1 MSNTLLGI
9 VILLFLCMV
18 MFRTQEGFMDSDVMA
33 IQTDITQQKAVI
45 DKQIAA
51 FNMLLKLDPNKD
63 PNDTFDIEP
72 ILKKVVTKLQTLDK
86 EKKAEN
92 VALMDQLKLLR
103 KKIEEVPPLIEK
115 YRTEVKKFSNTKMDQ
130 TTTTVGQFL
139 PESKK
144 MIEVLKADIDKILKD

>member
-33 IQTDITQQKAVI
+33 IQTDITQQKAVV

-63 PNDTFDIEP
+63 PNDTFDVEP

-86 EKKAEN
+86 DKKEEN
-92 VALMDQLKLLR
+92 VALMGQLKLLR

-144 MIEVLKADIDKILKD
+144 MIEGLKADIDKILKD

>member
-33 IQTDITQQKAVI
+33 IQTDITQQKAVV

-63 PNDTFDIEP
+63 PNDTFDVEP
-72 ILKKVVTKLQTLDK
+72 ILKKVITKLQTLDK
-86 EKKAEN
+86 DKKEEN

-103 KKIEEVPPLIEK
+103 KKIESVPPLIEK

-130 TTTTVGQFL
+130 TTVGQFL
-139 PESKK
+139 PDSKK
-144 MIEVLKADIDKILKD
+144 MMEGLKADIDKILKD

>member
-9 VILLFLCMV
+9 VILLFLCMM

-33 IQTDITQQKAVI
+33 IQTDITQQKAVV

-63 PNDTFDIEP
+63 PNDTFDVEP
-72 ILKKVVTKLQTLDK
+72 ILKKVVAKLQTLDK
-86 EKKAEN
+86 DKKEEN
-92 VALMDQLKLLR
+92 VALMGQLKLLR

-144 MIEVLKADIDKILKD
+144 MIEGLKADIDKILKD

>member
-9 VILLFLCMV
+9 VILLFLCTV

-86 EKKAEN
+86 DKKEEN
-92 VALMDQLKLLR
+92 VALMGQLKLLR

>member
-9 VILLFLCMV
+9 VILLFLCTV

>member
-1 MSNTLLGI
+1 MSNTLLGV

-33 IQTDITQQKAVI
+33 IQTDITQQKAVV

-63 PNDTFDIEP
+63 PNDTFDVEP

-86 EKKAEN
+86 DKKEEN

-115 YRTEVKKFSNTKMDQ
+115 YRTEVKKFSNTKIEQ

-144 MIEVLKADIDKILKD
+144 MIEGLKADIDKILKD

>member
-1 MSNTLLGI
+1 MSNTLLGV
-9 VILLFLCMV
+9 VILLFLCTV

-33 IQTDITQQKAVI
+33 IQTDITQQKAVV

-63 PNDTFDIEP
+63 PNDTFDVEP
-72 ILKKVVTKLQTLDK
+72 ILKKVVSKLKSLDK
-86 EKKAEN
+86 DKKEEN

-115 YRTEVKKFSNTKMDQ
+115 YRTEVKKFSNTKMEQ
-130 TTTTVGQFL
+130 TTVGQFL
-139 PESKK
+139 PDSKK
-144 MIEVLKADIDKILKD
+144 MMEGLKADIDKILKD

>member
-1 MSNTLLGI
+1 
-9 VILLFLCMV
+9 MV

-86 EKKAEN
+86 DKKEEN

-144 MIEVLKADIDKILKD
+144 MIEGLKADIDKILKD

>member
-9 VILLFLCMV
+9 VILLFLCMM

-144 MIEVLKADIDKILKD
+144 MIEGLKADIDKILKD

>member
-9 VILLFLCMV
+9 VILLFLCTV

-63 PNDTFDIEP
+63 PNDTFDVEP
-72 ILKKVVTKLQTLDK
+72 ILKKVITKLQTLDK
-86 EKKAEN
+86 DKKEEN

>member
-1 MSNTLLGI
+1 
-9 VILLFLCMV
+9 MV